1 MVGELAEVV
10 GVVAVVGVEGVGQGV
25 ALGLEHDAATVVL
38 AEDLNEGGGAGVGRE
53 EEHPERR
60 FHGLFDRQLLLVD
73 LVFAHLLLVVHNFG
87 LVDFAHT
94 VVDGLDDVLAEGQA
108 AFAGGCLG
116 GYEEVEVGPVGTVVI
131 DAGKVR
137 KTGGDADDG
146 ADEEDVGNLGIV
158 AVVHY
163 ILKEG
168 GQEVTDLGGESW
180 QLLFFFALISSA
192 SLTSLIRWCGNCAGS
207 DDFLFLV

>member
-73 LVFAHLLLVVHNFG
+73 LVFPHLLLEVHHLG
-87 LVDFAHT
+87 LIDFTHT
-94 VVDGLDDVLAEGQA
+94 VVDGLDDVLTERQT

-116 GYEEVEVGPVGTVVI
+116 GNEEIEVWPVGTVVVNS
-131 DAGKVR
+131 G
-137 KTGGDADDG
+137 
-146 ADEEDVGNLGIV
+146 EVG
-158 AVVHY
+158 
-163 ILKEG
+163 
-168 GQEVTDLGGESW
+168 
-180 QLLFFFALISSA
+180 
-192 SLTSLIRWCGNCAGS
+192 
-207 DDFLFLV
+207 